1 MTFNDTGLNAEVLR
15 AVSEAGYDVPT
26 PIQAQAIPLILQG
39 RDMIGIAQTGTGKTA
54 AFTLPMIDILSRG
67 QGRAR
72 MARTL
77 ILEPT
82 RELAMQIAE
91 NFKTYGKY
99 QKLSHALLIGGVSIG
114 AQFTALARGADV
126 LIATPGR
133 LIDHIERGKI
143 LLNGIQ
149 ILVIDEADRMLDMGF
164 IPAIEKIASLLPKQR
179 QTLLFSATMPPP
191 IERLAGQFMRSPER
205 IAASQG
211 REAADNVRQILAWTD
226 ERSKISILMAHLR
239 ASKGNALVF
248 CNRKRDV
255 DRIERALKAK
265 RFNAEAL
272 HGGMAQYRR
281 AQVLLKFRNNKLDVL
296 VASNVAAR
304 GLDIADVAHVIN
316 FDVPH
321 HAEDYVHRIGRTGRA
336 GASGDALTLATG
348 EEIDYVKAI
357 EKFIGD
363 EVPVHPDHAAVPT
376 PQPRTDRGAP
386 KRSARRPARRPE
398 RKGVKGAR
406 TKSAHAKS
414 AHPKDARAKDA
425 RAKDARGKK
434 GTEKKAAS
442 KAGSK
447 PRRPSRRPARNK
459 AS

>member
-1 MTFNDTGLNAEVLR
+1 MTFDDTGLNAEVLR

-26 PIQAQAIPLILQG
+26 PIQAQAIPLILQK
-39 RDMIGIAQTGTGKTA
+39 RDIIGIAQTGTGKTA
-54 AFTLPMIDILSRG
+54 AFTLPMIDLLSRG

-91 NFKTYGKY
+91 SFKTYGKY

-114 AQFTALARGADV
+114 AQFTTLARGADV

-191 IERLAGQFMRSPER
+191 IERLAGKFMRSPER

-239 ASKGNALVF
+239 ASEGNALVF

-281 AQVLLKFRNNKLDVL
+281 AQVLLKFRSNKLDVL

-316 FDVPH
+316 FDVPQ

-336 GASGDALTLATG
+336 GASGDALTLASG
-348 EEIDYVKAI
+348 AEIDYVKAI

-363 EVPVHPDHAAVPT
+363 EVPVHPDHATVPT
-376 PQPRTDRGAP
+376 HQPRTGRAAP
-386 KRSARRPARRPE
+386 KRSARGPAR
-398 RKGVKGAR
+398 KGR
-406 TKSAHAKS
+406 TKNVKEGV
-414 AHPKDARAKDA
+414 
-425 RAKDARGKK
+425 KDARGKNARAQK
-434 GTEKKAAS
+434 STEKKTS

-459 AS
+459 TSRTSPRASPRAS